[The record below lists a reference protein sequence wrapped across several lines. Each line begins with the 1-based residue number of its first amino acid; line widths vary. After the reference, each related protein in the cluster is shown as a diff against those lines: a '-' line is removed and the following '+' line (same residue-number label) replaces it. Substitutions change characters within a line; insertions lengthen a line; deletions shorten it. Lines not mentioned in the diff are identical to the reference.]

1 MSEAALRTY
10 LGKLEHEY
18 RTGHATEHSYR
29 PAFKALLDALGHA
42 QHISATNEPKRGAHG
57 APDYILS
64 RQQGQNRFTIG
75 YVEAKDIGK
84 ALDEEAK
91 SEQLQRYRSNLHN
104 LILTDYLEFRWYL
117 NGEHRKTVRLAH
129 LGAGGRFTLEK
140 DGLHDVEQV
149 LQAFLGT
156 QAEEISQPRDLAE
169 RMARLT
175 RMVRDTVVQ
184 AFAAHEAPAAL
195 RDLHQAFEDVLIPD
209 LSVPDFADMFAQ
221 TLAYGL
227 FAACY
232 NHRGQEPFR
241 RQDANS
247 EIPRTNPFLRKLFN
261 TISGS
266 DLDDES
272 FMRFVDDLAQLL
284 AQADMPAVLRGFG
297 KSTRQEDP
305 VVHFYETFLSA
316 YDPRLRELRG
326 VYYTP
331 EPAVSYIVRS
341 VDSLLKT
348 HFNCPHGLAER
359 RSAGKP
365 DVLLLDPACGTGT
378 FSYMVID
385 LIRERFRQQQ
395 QAGMWSAYVRE
406 HLLPRLF
413 SFELLMA
420 PYAVAH
426 LKLGMQ
432 LAGLDL
438 PAEERDNWVYD
449 FQSEERLGIYLT
461 NTLEEAAKRSQML
474 LAGFLSDEANEAAR
488 VKKDYPVLVVLG
500 NPPYSGHSANKGDWI
515 MNLLRGRE
523 RLQGEGD
530 TYTFRLTHNYF
541 EVDGQPLGE
550 RNPKWL
556 NDDYVKF
563 IRFAQWRIE
572 QTGYGILAFIT
583 NHGYLDN
590 PTFRGMRQSLMRTF
604 DEMYVLNLHGN
615 SKKKERAPGGGKD
628 ENVFDIQQGVAI
640 GIFVKRALTPEAR
653 ATPKSPAT
661 VYQADLWGERAGKYH
676 WLAEHDIAS
685 TEWTALSPQ
694 SPFYLFAPQNGDLR
708 AEYEH
713 GWKVTEIFPVNNIG
727 VISARDKFVVDFTKQ
742 AIITKINGLR
752 SESTSQELID
762 QYELRDT
769 REMPFVDSLKTLRAM
784 KDVAQHIQRIL
795 YRPFDMRSIFYHK
808 SLVRWPVTQL
818 MQHMLAGPNLGLATA
833 RSIEIGRGWEHVFC
847 SRLLIQHHTVS
858 IKEVNYLCP
867 LYLYPDTSKSDL
879 WGEEAP
885 TNAPGGRRPNL
896 APAFIKDFE
905 QRLGMTW
912 VEDGKG
918 DRQQTFGPEDVFSY
932 IYAVFHAPAYRER
945 YAEFLKI
952 DFPRVPLTSSSD
964 LFRALCTRGDE
975 LVQLHLLE
983 GEISLI
989 TSYPERGGNLVEN
1002 VHYTDPM
1009 PGGAQ
1014 GRVYINNTQYFDDV
1028 PPEVWAFHVGGYQ
1041 VCQKWL
1047 KDRKG
1052 RDLGYE
1058 DLTHYQ
1064 QIVAV
1069 LARTIK
1075 LMEQIDATIEEHG
1088 GWPLEGNSNAQ
1099 EGVEEAVERASQQQS
1114 QA

>member
-1 MSEAALRTY
+1 MSEAALRSY
-10 LGKLEHEY
+10 LGKIEQEY
-18 RTGHATEHSYR
+18 RKGDATEHSYR
-29 PAFKALLDALGHA
+29 PAFKDLIDALGHT
-42 QHISATNEPKRGAHG
+42 QHISATNEPKRGKHG
-57 APDYILS
+57 APDY
-64 RQQGQNRFTIG
+64 RVVRKQGQNLFTIG

-84 ALDEEAK
+84 ALDEEEK
-91 SEQLQRYRSNLHN
+91 SEQMKRYRANLQN

-117 NGEHRKTVRLAH
+117 NGEHRQTVRLAR
-129 LGAGGRFTLEK
+129 LGAHGRFTLEQ
-140 DGLHDVEQV
+140 DGLHNVEQL

-156 QAEEISQPRDLAE
+156 SAEPISQPRDLAE

-184 AFAAHEAPAAL
+184 ASEAHEAPAAL
-195 RDLHQAFEDVLIPD
+195 RDLHQAFEDVLIPN
-209 LSVPDFADMFAQ
+209 LPVPEFADMFAQ

-241 RQDANS
+241 RQDAIR
-247 EIPRTNPFLRKLFN
+247 EIPKTNPFLRKLFQ

-284 AQADMPAVLRGFG
+284 AQADMAAILRGFG

-305 VVHFYETFLSA
+305 VVHFYETFLQA
-316 YDPRLRELRG
+316 YDPKLRELRG

-331 EPAVSYIVRS
+331 EPVVSYIVRS

-348 HFNCPHGLAER
+348 HFDRPNGLAER
-359 RSAGKP
+359 RSPGKP

-385 LIRERFRQQQ
+385 LIRERFRQQH

-438 PAEERDNWVYD
+438 PEAERATWAYD
-449 FQSEERLGIYLT
+449 FASDERLGIYLT
-461 NTLEEAAKRSQML
+461 NTLEEAARRTQML
-474 LAGFLSDEANEAAR
+474 LAGYLSDEANEAAR
-488 VKKDYPVLVVLG
+488 VKKEYPVMVVLG

-530 TYTFRLTHNYF
+530 TYTFKLTHNYF
-541 EVDGQPLGE
+541 EVDGQPLRE

-590 PTFRGMRQSLMRTF
+590 PTFRGMRQSLMQTF
-604 DEMYVLNLHGN
+604 DEIYVLNLHGN
-615 SKKKERAPGGGKD
+615 SKKKERAPDGSKD

-640 GIFVKRALTPEAR
+640 GIFVKRAPSQA
-653 ATPKSPAT
+653 APSQAVPAPAKPPAS
-661 VYQADLWGERAGKYH
+661 VHHADLWGERASKYQ
-676 WLAEHDIAS
+676 WLSQQEQGITD
-685 TEWTALSPQ
+685 TEWKTLSPQ
-694 SPFYLFAPQNGDLR
+694 SPFYLFVPQDRDLR
-708 AEYEH
+708 AEYEE
-713 GWKVTEIFPVNNIG
+713 GRQVTEILPVNNLG
-727 VISARDKFVVDFTKQ
+727 LNSHRDHFAIDFDEAK
-742 AIITKINGLR
+742 LR
-752 SESTSQELID
+752 
-762 QYELRDT
+762 
-769 REMPFVDSLKTLRAM
+769 
-784 KDVAQHIQRIL
+784 QRISEMRTTAISDQEFAEKYGL
-795 YRPFDMRSIFYHK
+795 TDNRDWQLAKARRLLRTDAAWQSHFIPCIYRPFDFRYCYLSEAAMDYPRPDLNHHF
-808 SLVRWPVTQL
+808 LGGR
-818 MQHMLAGPNLGLATA
+818 NLGLVTTRQTREPFAALVVDKVCGQHKIVATYDGS
-833 RSIEIGRGWEHVFC
+833 SIF
-847 SRLLIQHHTVS
+847 
-858 IKEVNYLCP
+858 P
-867 LYLYPDTSKSDL
+867 LYLYSKGDI
-879 WGEEAP
+879 WDVNMP
-885 TNAPGGRRPNL
+885 TAAPGGRRPNL
-896 APAFIKDFE
+896 SPAFIKDFM
-905 QRLGMTW
+905 QRLDMTW

-918 DRQQTFGPEDVFSY
+918 DRQQTVGPEDVFSY
-932 IYAVFHAPAYRER
+932 LYAVFNAPSYSER

-952 DFPRVPLTSSSD
+952 DFPRLPLISNAD
-964 LFRALCTRGDE
+964 LYRALCERGDE
-975 LVQLHLLE
+975 LVRLHLLE
-983 GEISLI
+983 GEIPFI
-989 TSYPERGGNLVEN
+989 TSYPERGNNLVEN
-1002 VHYTDPM
+1002 VRYTDPI

-1014 GRVYINNTQYFDDV
+1014 GRVYINSKQYFDGV

-1052 RDLGYE
+1052 RTLSLDE
-1058 DLTHYQ
+1058 
-1064 QIVAV
+1064 
-1069 LARTIK
+1069 
-1075 LMEQIDATIEEHG
+1075 MEQYQKTVAALSSTISLMDEIDAIIEEYG
-1088 GWPLEGNSNAQ
+1088 GWPIA
-1099 EGVEEAVERASQQQS
+1099 
-1114 QA
+1114 